1 MFSGLEASLVRVR
14 RVRVWEGLES
24 EEGEEEEEEDGGDD
38 ELPCSILMLVP
49 SDGGG
54 GGWDE
59 DERMARALLPLRS
72 ACFRFPGIM

>member
-24 EEGEEEEEEDGGDD
+24 EEGEEEEDGGDD

-49 SDGGG
+49 SDGG